1 MKVSDVMTT
10 DVVTVP
16 LDAPL
21 RRVAE
26 LLVEHRVSGLP
37 VCDTD
42 GSVVG
47 VVSEHDLLFK
57 ESGPIPRPGGHFWWL
72 RDERDYAELAKPD
85 ARTAG
90 EAMTE
95 PAITIAGHRPVAAA
109 ARLMVEQRINR
120 LPVVRGDE
128 LVGIVT
134 RADLVRVLTRSDE
147 ELRREIAEDVLRRT
161 LWLTSD
167 EIHVEVADGAV
178 TVRGAVDNETDAEL
192 IEHFVARV
200 PGVVSV
206 ACLLEVRGV
215 TA

>member
-1 MKVSDVMTT
+1 MNVNDVMTA

-16 LDAPL
+16 TDAPL

-37 VCDTD
+37 VCDPY
-42 GSVVG
+42 GGVVG

-57 ESGPIPRPGGHFWWL
+57 ESGPIPRPAGLLWWL
-72 RDERDYAELAKPD
+72 SDDRDYAELAKPE

-95 PAITIAGHRPVAAA
+95 PAITIAAGRPVAAA

-120 LPVVRGDE
+120 LPVLEGDE

-134 RADLVRVLTRSDE
+134 RADLVRILTRSDE
-147 ELRREIAEDVLRRT
+147 ELRREIVEDVLRRT
-161 LWLTSD
+161 LWLAS
-167 EIHVEVADGAV
+167 EEVNVEVVDGAV
-178 TVRGAVDNETDAEL
+178 TVRGAVDNEADAEL
-192 IEHFVARV
+192 VEHFVTRV

-206 ACLLEVRGV
+206 ACLLEVRGL